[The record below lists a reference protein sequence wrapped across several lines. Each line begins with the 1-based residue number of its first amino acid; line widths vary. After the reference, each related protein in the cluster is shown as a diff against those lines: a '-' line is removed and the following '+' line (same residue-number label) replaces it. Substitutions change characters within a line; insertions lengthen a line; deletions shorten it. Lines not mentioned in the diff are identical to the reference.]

1 MFKQGDQNIGQEDEV
16 PPQAEAGKGLR
27 RGQDK
32 YISLRNA
39 ILSEDLLLEFTQLR
53 IIFHHMSQ
61 KYPSL

>member
-16 PPQAEAGKGLR
+16 PSKAEAGEGLR
-27 RGQDK
+27 RGQDE
-32 YISLRNA
+32 YIGLRNA

-61 KYPSL
+61 QSPS